1 MIEARCYIPKSVSK
15 WVYVWQVESWKSE
28 DSILLSCTN
37 NMQNKSGW
45 IEQLNK
51 KIAVHVIDFFMILAA
66 NHLPQNTLLLAQT
79 WLFLMHI

>member
-15 WVYVWQVESWKSE
+15 WVYVWQVDSWKSE

-37 NMQNKSGW
+37 NKQ
-45 IEQLNK
+45 INK
-51 KIAVHVIDFFMILAA
+51 KIAVHIIDFFMLLAA

-79 WLFLMHI
+79 WLFLMQVNAYLM